1 MYDLIELQ
9 DALKGLQ
16 DEQVQNLLG
25 GDPRVP
31 DFMILGEL
39 KRRDDDKKEVARRK
53 AENQTTVAEDVIAS
67 AGIPIK
73 ESSQMAMAMSPK
85 SDIAGNTGMDEG
97 LMAMRQMADLPSE
110 EDEIDIMEEPIR
122 ASSGGFMQ
130 FGRMG
135 LANMGM
141 PLRRE
146 EMVTDMRYRPL
157 PEDALQQSQIARQGY
172 GGGLGGFGRDI
183 MGRVTERS
191 RGDVDNFL
199 GEVEGM
205 AEDRFDI
212 ELGQQQRGMSGKGQ
226 VPRMMP
232 YDDPR
237 KIRAMNEG
245 GVVKAF
251 SGGFQDYQKMLGLN
265 QFQDYSGNFIPK
277 VKPRPPSSSIYVDKG
292 TVINEQDEWD
302 KNEGKFYDID
312 GTLKDEFKKKV
323 ASPATDTGGQPDSMR
338 DAQRMIDINEIPEP
352 PEKKDEETPPPGT
365 DDPAPR
371 NYLSDLTASLD
382 KFRQEAKES
391 ADKDKYLALM
401 QSGLK
406 LAQRGQLDDVGEGI
420 KTLSASNKAY
430 RDRMAQMQ
438 GLEAKIGIAGATL
451 AQKDRAVQAAITKA
465 ANKTGLSAK
474 DALARYT
481 ALSTKIIELDTALS
495 SQDLS
500 IDEAKKVRLEKEL
513 EGLKRVQRRLEGQA
527 LGLMGDNILDTDLTK
542 ILEELYNTTS
552 PTKEDK

>member
-1 MYDLIELQ
+1 MYNLIELQ

-16 DEQVQNLLG
+16 DEQVKNLLG

-39 KRRDDDKKEVARRK
+39 KRRDDDKKDVAMRK
-53 AENQTTVAEDVIAS
+53 AQNQTTVAEDVVAS
-67 AGIPIK
+67 AGMPMQ

-85 SDIAGNTGMDEG
+85 SDIAGNTGVDQG
-97 LMAMRQMADLPSE
+97 LMAMKQMADLPSE

-122 ASSGGFMQ
+122 ASGGGFMH
-130 FGRMG
+130 FGRAMMG
-135 LANMGM
+135 APRLAEQATGSPFLNN
-141 PLRRE
+141 PL
-146 EMVTDMRYRPL
+146 
-157 PEDALQQSQIARQGY
+157 EDYAPSNHIQQSQVARQGY

-183 MGRVTERS
+183 MGRVSERS

-237 KIRAMNEG
+237 MIRAMNEG
-245 GVVKAF
+245 GVVNMF
-251 SGGFQDYQKMLGLN
+251 GGGLN
-265 QFQDYSGNFIPK
+265 QFKDYGGNFIPK

-292 TVINEQDEWD
+292 TVINEQAEWD
-302 KNEGKFYDID
+302 KNEGKFYNID
-312 GTLKDEFKKKV
+312 GTLKDEFKNTTG
-323 ASPATDTGGQPDSMR
+323 SPATNTGGQPDSMR
-338 DAQRMIDINEIPEP
+338 DAQRMIDINEIPES

-371 NYLSDLTASLD
+371 GFLSDLTASLD
-382 KFRQEAKES
+382 KMREDQKEQMAKNQ
-391 ADKDKYLALM
+391 ALGIM
-401 QSGLK
+401 LEGINLCK
-406 LAQRGQLDDVGEGI
+406 ERGVPGEKAGEGI
-420 KTLSASNKAY
+420 KFMGQQQTKVQ
-430 RDRMAQMQ
+430 DRLAQLQ

-451 AQKDRAVQAAITKA
+451 DQKDRAVQAALTKA
-465 ANKTGLSAK
+465 ANKAGLTAK

-495 SQDLS
+495 SQDLTM
-500 IDEAKKVRLEKEL
+500 DEGKKVRLEKEL
-513 EGLKRVQRRLEGQA
+513 EGLKRVKEVLEGQA
-527 LGLMGDNILDTDLTK
+527 LGLMGDNILDTDLTDMLK
-542 ILEELYNTTS
+542 ELYKTTS

>member
-1 MYDLIELQ
+1 MYNLIELQ

-16 DEQVQNLLG
+16 DEQVKNLLG

-39 KRRDDDKKEVARRK
+39 KRRDDDKKDVAMRK
-53 AENQTTVAEDVIAS
+53 AQNQTTVAEDVVAS
-67 AGIPIK
+67 AGMPIQ

-85 SDIAGNTGMDEG
+85 SDIAGNTGVDQG
-97 LMAMRQMADLPSE
+97 LMAMKQMADLPSE

-130 FGRMG
+130 FGRPMMG
-135 LANMGM
+135 VPRLAEKIAGSPFLSS
-141 PLRRE
+141 PL
-146 EMVTDMRYRPL
+146 
-157 PEDALQQSQIARQGY
+157 EDYPPSNHIQQSQIARQGY

-183 MGRVTERS
+183 MGRVSERS

-237 KIRAMNEG
+237 MIRAMNEG
-245 GVVKAF
+245 GVVNMF
-251 SGGFQDYQKMLGLN
+251 GGGLN
-265 QFQDYSGNFIPK
+265 QFKDYGGNFIPK

-292 TVINEQDEWD
+292 TVINEQAEWD
-302 KNEGKFYDID
+302 KNEGKFYNID
-312 GTLKDEFKKKV
+312 GTLKDEFKNTTG
-323 ASPATDTGGQPDSMR
+323 SPATNTGGQPDSMR
-338 DAQRMIDINEIPEP
+338 DAQRMIDINEIPES

-420 KTLSASNKAY
+420 KTLSASDKAY

-438 GLEAKIGIAGATL
+438 GLEAKIAIAGANID
-451 AQKDRAVQAAITKA
+451 QKDRAVQAAITKA

-481 ALSTKIIELDTALS
+481 KLSTDIITLKTKLRTEDVSMDDAERASLMAELK
-495 SQDLS
+495 
-500 IDEAKKVRLEKEL
+500 EMEEVRDIL
-513 EGLKRVQRRLEGQA
+513 QGQA
-527 LGLMGDNILDTDLTK
+527 KGLMGDNILDTDLTDMLK
-542 ILEELYNTTS
+542 ELYKTTS

>member
-1 MYDLIELQ
+1 MYNLIELQ

-16 DEQVQNLLG
+16 DEQVKNLLG

-39 KRRDDDKKEVARRK
+39 KRRDDDKKDVAMRK
-53 AENQTTVAEDVIAS
+53 AQNQTTVAEDVVAS
-67 AGIPIK
+67 AGMPMQ

-85 SDIAGNTGMDEG
+85 SDIAGNTGVDQG
-97 LMAMRQMADLPSE
+97 LMAMKQMADLPSE

-130 FGRMG
+130 FGRPMMG
-135 LANMGM
+135 VPRLAEKITGSPFLSS
-141 PLRRE
+141 PL
-146 EMVTDMRYRPL
+146 
-157 PEDALQQSQIARQGY
+157 EDYPPSNHIQQSQIARQGY

-183 MGRVTERS
+183 MGRVSERS

-237 KIRAMNEG
+237 MIRAMNEG
-245 GVVKAF
+245 GVVNMF
-251 SGGFQDYQKMLGLN
+251 GGGLN
-265 QFQDYSGNFIPK
+265 QFKDYGGNFIPK

-292 TVINEQDEWD
+292 TVINEQAEWD
-302 KNEGKFYDID
+302 KNEGKFYNID
-312 GTLKDEFKKKV
+312 GTLKDEFKNTTG
-323 ASPATDTGGQPDSMR
+323 SPATNTGGQPDSMR

-352 PEKKDEETPPPGT
+352 PEKKDEKDDEGDPDPDGT
-365 DDPAPR
+365 GGG
-371 NYLSDLTASLD
+371 NYLSSLTDSLN

-401 QSGLK
+401 QSGLR

-465 ANKTGLSAK
+465 ANKAGLSAK

-481 ALSTKIIELDTALS
+481 KLSTDIITLKTKLRTEDVSMDDAERESLMAELK
-495 SQDLS
+495 
-500 IDEAKKVRLEKEL
+500 EMEEVRDIL
-513 EGLKRVQRRLEGQA
+513 QGQA
-527 LGLMGDNILDTDLTK
+527 KGLMGDNILDTDLTDMLK
-542 ILEELYNTTS
+542 ELYKTTS

>member
-1 MYDLIELQ
+1 
-9 DALKGLQ
+9 
-16 DEQVQNLLG
+16 
-25 GDPRVP
+25 
-31 DFMILGEL
+31 
-39 KRRDDDKKEVARRK
+39 
-53 AENQTTVAEDVIAS
+53 
-67 AGIPIK
+67 
-73 ESSQMAMAMSPK
+73 
-85 SDIAGNTGMDEG
+85 
-97 LMAMRQMADLPSE
+97 
-110 EDEIDIMEEPIR
+110 
-122 ASSGGFMQ
+122 
-130 FGRMG
+130 
-135 LANMGM
+135 
-141 PLRRE
+141 
-146 EMVTDMRYRPL
+146 MRYRPL

>member
-1 MYDLIELQ
+1 MYNLIELQ

-16 DEQVQNLLG
+16 DEQVKNLLG

-39 KRRDDDKKEVARRK
+39 KRRDDDKKDVAMRK
-53 AENQTTVAEDVIAS
+53 AQNQTTVAEDVVAS
-67 AGIPIK
+67 AGMPIQ

-85 SDIAGNTGMDEG
+85 SDIAGNTGVDQG
-97 LMAMRQMADLPSE
+97 LMAMKQMADLPSE

-130 FGRMG
+130 FGRPMMG
-135 LANMGM
+135 VPRLAEKIAGSPFLSS
-141 PLRRE
+141 PL
-146 EMVTDMRYRPL
+146 
-157 PEDALQQSQIARQGY
+157 EDYPPSNHIQQSQIARQGY

-183 MGRVTERS
+183 MGRVSERS

-237 KIRAMNEG
+237 MIRAMNEG
-245 GVVKAF
+245 GVVNMF
-251 SGGFQDYQKMLGLN
+251 GGGLN
-265 QFQDYSGNFIPK
+265 QFKDYGGNFIPK

-292 TVINEQDEWD
+292 TVINEQAEWD
-302 KNEGKFYDID
+302 KNEGKFYNID
-312 GTLKDEFKKKV
+312 GTLKDEFKNTTG
-323 ASPATDTGGQPDSMR
+323 SPATNTGGQPDSMR
-338 DAQRMIDINEIPEP
+338 DAQRMIDINEIPES

-420 KTLSASNKAY
+420 KTLSASDKAY

-465 ANKTGLSAK
+465 ANKAGLSAK

-481 ALSTKIIELDTALS
+481 KLSTDIITLKTKLRTEDVSMDDAERASLMAELK
-495 SQDLS
+495 
-500 IDEAKKVRLEKEL
+500 EMEEVRDIL
-513 EGLKRVQRRLEGQA
+513 QGQA
-527 LGLMGDNILDTDLTK
+527 KGLMGDNILDTDLTDMLK
-542 ILEELYNTTS
+542 ELYKTTS

>member
-1 MYDLIELQ
+1 MYNLIEMQ
-9 DALKGLQ
+9 DALKGFQ
-16 DEQVQNLLG
+16 KEQLLKLAARP
-25 GDPRVP
+25 DPRIEP
-31 DFMILGEL
+31 FMVIGEL
-39 KRRDDDKKEVARRK
+39 KRREADEQDIAMRK
-53 AENQTTVAEDVIAS
+53 SENQTTVVEDVVAS
-67 AGIPIK
+67 AGMPMQ

-85 SDIAGNTGMDEG
+85 SDIAGNTGVDQG
-97 LMAMRQMADLPSE
+97 LMAMKQMAELPSE

-130 FGRMG
+130 FGRPMMG
-135 LANMGM
+135 VPRLAEKIAGSPFLSS
-141 PLRRE
+141 PL
-146 EMVTDMRYRPL
+146 
-157 PEDALQQSQIARQGY
+157 EDYPPSNHIQQSQIARQGY

-183 MGRVTERS
+183 MGRVSERS

-237 KIRAMNEG
+237 MIRAMNEG
-245 GVVKAF
+245 GVVNMF
-251 SGGFQDYQKMLGLN
+251 GGGLN
-265 QFQDYSGNFIPK
+265 QFKDYGGNFIPK

-292 TVINEQDEWD
+292 TVINEQAEWD
-302 KNEGKFYDID
+302 KNEGKFYNID
-312 GTLKDEFKKKV
+312 GTLKDEFKNTTG
-323 ASPATDTGGQPDSMR
+323 SPATNTGGQPDSMR
-338 DAQRMIDINEIPEP
+338 DAQRMIDINEIPES

-420 KTLSASNKAY
+420 KTLSASDKAY

-465 ANKTGLSAK
+465 ANKAGLSAK

-481 ALSTKIIELDTALS
+481 KLSTDIITLKTKLRTEDVSMDDAERASLMAELK
-495 SQDLS
+495 
-500 IDEAKKVRLEKEL
+500 EMEEVRDIL
-513 EGLKRVQRRLEGQA
+513 QGQA
-527 LGLMGDNILDTDLTK
+527 KGLMGDNILDTDLTDMLK
-542 ILEELYNTTS
+542 ELYKTTS